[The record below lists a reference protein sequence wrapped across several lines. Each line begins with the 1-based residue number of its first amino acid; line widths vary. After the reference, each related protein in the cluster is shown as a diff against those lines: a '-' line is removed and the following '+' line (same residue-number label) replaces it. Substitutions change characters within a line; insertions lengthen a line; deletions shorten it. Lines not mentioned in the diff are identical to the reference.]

1 MRTFQRISDRA
12 FAMMTSM
19 HPPKELKRYRIGLL
33 TERFWRAGGPN
44 SVVTARFA
52 RVRVPSFCLAEGD
65 EYEVEG
71 ALAASHGQARALAV
85 VQDLERVKKQYGPPV
100 NPLLYERR
108 QPKLTCLEPQGV
120 EALWADEA
128 DLGRLGRRPVSLG
141 EAAEARRRLVRD
153 IRVAGWNGVIVLPGF
168 NPETK
173 MVLAPR
179 RYLRGALRVHWR
191 GPLAGAVPPALVDFS
206 FGSRLDFPTSTETG
220 ALPLELPRQRRITT
234 SWRPPPLIPDPS

>member
-1 MRTFQRISDRA
+1 
-12 FAMMTSM
+12 MMASM
-19 HPPKELKRYRIGLL
+19 HHPKELKRYRIGPL

-44 SVVTARFA
+44 SVVTAWFA

-100 NPLLYERR
+100 NQLLYERR

-128 DLGRLGRRPVSLG
+128 DLGGRRPISLG
-141 EAAEARRRLVRD
+141 EAAEARRRL
-153 IRVAGWNGVIVLPGF
+153 IRGIRADGWTGAIVLPGF
-168 NPETK
+168 SPETK

-179 RYLRGALRVHWR
+179 RYLRGALKVHWR

-206 FGSRLDFPTSTETG
+206 LGSRPDFPTSLETG
-220 ALPLELPRQRRITT
+220 ALPLELPRQRPITT
-234 SWRPPPLIPDPS
+234 SWRPPPLIPDPF